1 ADEYSDGYLVICSY
15 GIALLDLISAV
26 LFGGVSG
33 MLYGKYHRWTSLA
46 LLIFA
51 IIWVWIIC
59 MLLLGIY
66 RRRILFVRFWL
77 MFTCLG
83 ILLDTVLLIYGL
95 TLAMSIN
102 WEGVKVTMLPFVG
115 LCKFVPTRSQLKCL
129 MQLLAA
135 VEMTFV
141 YIVYLFYMEML
152 EREQWIPLTNP
163 PAKRSTGGCIK
174 KFTSSSTNSTDTM
187 LKERRR
193 LKRMYKREE
202 KQAMRELR
210 RKLRR

>member
-1 ADEYSDGYLVICSY
+1 MGAADEYSDGYLVICSY

-115 LCKFVPTRSQLKCL
+115 LS
-129 MQLLAA
+129 

-210 RKLRR
+210 RKLRRGQALQLL

>member
-1 ADEYSDGYLVICSY
+1 MGAADEYSDGYLVICSY

-115 LCKFVPTRSQLKCL
+115 LS
-129 MQLLAA
+129 

-210 RKLRR
+210 RKLRRQALQLL